1 MAASAGAERFFA
13 LLTDVDGMGESL
25 AVLAPALVGYSLI
38 YQVTRILFAAGRA
51 RPAAQATALG
61 WATVAGASAVA
72 VRLMAPGGGDGR
84 ATLVALAIGLTIGM
98 SVAGAGMLLALVLT
112 VGIRVLGP
120 TLRALAVGAPV
131 ALLVGLCARI
141 LSARIEAVPASI
153 AVAVVNALAAACLV
167 MGVCAGADRRL
178 LNVLRSGTASTDS
191 IESLSTQERQ

>member
-1 MAASAGAERFFA
+1 
-13 LLTDVDGMGESL
+13 
-25 AVLAPALVGYSLI
+25 
-38 YQVTRILFAAGRA
+38 
-51 RPAAQATALG
+51 
-61 WATVAGASAVA
+61 
-72 VRLMAPGGGDGR
+72 MAPGGGDGR

-98 SVAGAGMLLALVLT
+98 SVAGAGMLLALALT
-112 VGIRVLGP
+112 VGTQVLGP

-153 AVAVVNALAAACLV
+153 AVAVVSALAAACLV
-167 MGVCAGADRRL
+167 MGACAGADRRL